1 MIDIMNYKNPFA
13 IRASE
18 RIETDERFLELFSV
32 EPLSYL
38 EDNHAKDSLWGTL
51 TYILSSP
58 GAGKTT
64 LLRLF
69 SPSVLQR
76 VTAKSHN
83 VIFKKLVKLGVKD
96 IYGQIQ
102 KCGVYLLMGRD
113 YEFLE
118 DDELFGR
125 REQRRYFLSLLNA
138 RIVLATLKTC
148 MTLAGIKYTALQDII
163 YTPEEPVKQFGELK
177 ESYTGKEL
185 LDWAT
190 RQERKV
196 CEFLDSFVV
205 PADGIDGN
213 DELFALDAMKAE
225 WFSYKG
231 KPLCDDFIFQ
241 IDDAHKLTER
251 QKRIIRSEVAERR
264 IHATLWIAERLETLS
279 TEDILSDNNI
289 QGRDYQ
295 VVKLEMLSQR
305 LFNQMAKGVASMR
318 SKVSYDG
325 VDLFTYL
332 SEISTENYNAA
343 YNEASKRYFAQ
354 LEKLASYPNYETC
367 IKAISQEDPYDRAMH
382 ARAMLI
388 YASREDSAPRLFEYD
403 YQEMMGI
410 LSKDYNDYAEE
421 LLPGE
426 IGKLPQYYGQQ
437 TLIDLSSGN
446 IEQFLSIAS
455 KMYEMLLS
463 KKIMDTARYDLTPED
478 QDKIV
483 SDYCKSHLEDIK
495 QLKRGNRIYAFLMHL
510 IEYCREQTFSPSYSY
525 RTVSGFAVKEENTG
539 QYGQDGFWFQDSANE
554 ELAVLLKD
562 CMANNLLYK
571 VSRTQGKKNQ
581 NWAVFYLNEWLC
593 AYAHLPLRRGGWRK
607 LSLYRLNQWAH
618 SEK

>member
-1 MIDIMNYKNPFA
+1 MNYKNPFA

-38 EDNHAKDSLWGTL
+38 EDNYANDSLWGTM

-69 SPSVLQR
+69 SPSVLKR
-76 VTAKSHN
+76 VTAKGTN
-83 VIFKKLVKLGVKD
+83 LIFRKLYKLGVKD
-96 IYGQIQ
+96 AEERIL
-102 KCGVYLLMGRD
+102 KCGVYLQMGRD

-125 REQRRYFLSLLNA
+125 REQRRYFLSLINA
-138 RIVLATLKTC
+138 RIVLATLKAC
-148 MTLAGIKYTALQDII
+148 MTLASIKYTELHKIT
-163 YTPEEPVKQFGELK
+163 YTPEEPIKQFGDIK

-190 RQERKV
+190 KQERKV

-225 WFSYKG
+225 WFSYDNES
-231 KPLCDDFIFQ
+231 LCNEFIFQ
-241 IDDAHKLTER
+241 IDDAHKLTEM
-251 QKRIIRSEVAERR
+251 QKKIIRSEVAERR
-264 IHATLWIAERLETLS
+264 IHATLWVAERLETLS

-295 VVKLEMLSQR
+295 VIKLENLSQS
-305 LFNQMAKGVASMR
+305 LFNKMAKGIASMR

-325 VDLFTYL
+325 TDLFTYL
-332 SEISTENYNAA
+332 SEISTENYNAV
-343 YNEASKRYFAQ
+343 YNEASKRYLVQ
-354 LEKLASYPNYETC
+354 LEALASYPNYEAC
-367 IKAISQEDPYDRAMH
+367 IKAISQEAPYDRAKH
-382 ARAMLI
+382 SRAMLI
-388 YASREDSAPRLFEYD
+388 YASRVDNSPRLFGYD
-403 YQEMMGI
+403 YEEMMSI
-410 LSKDYNDYAEE
+410 LSKDYNEYAEE

-426 IGKLPQYYGQQ
+426 ISKLPQYYGQQ
-437 TLIDLSSGN
+437 TLIDLASGN
-446 IEQFLSIAS
+446 IEQFLSISS
-455 KMYEMLLS
+455 KMYELLLS

-483 SDYCKSHLEDIK
+483 SDYCKSHLEDVK
-495 QLKRGNRIYAFLMHL
+495 QMQRGNKIYAFLMHL
-510 IEYCREQTFSPSYSY
+510 IDFCREQTFSLTYSY

-539 QYGQDGFWFQDSANE
+539 QYDQDGFWFQDDANE
-554 ELAVLLKD
+554 ELAILLKD
-562 CMANNLLYK
+562 CLANNLLYK
-571 VSRTQGKKNQ
+571 VARTQGKKDQ

-593 AYAHLPLRRGGWRK
+593 AYANLPLRRGGWRK
-607 LSLYRLNQWAH
+607 LSLARLRQWAH
-618 SEK
+618 SAK

>member
-38 EDNHAKDSLWGTL
+38 EYNHAKDSLWGTL

-96 IYGQIQ
+96 IYEQIQ

-148 MTLAGIKYTALQDII
+148 MTLAGLKYTALQDII

-185 LDWAT
+185 LAWAT
-190 RQERKV
+190 RQECKV

-332 SEISTENYNAA
+332 SEISTENYNAT

-354 LEKLASYPNYETC
+354 VEKLASYPNYETC
-367 IKAISQEDPYDRAMH
+367 IKAISQEDPYD
-382 ARAMLI
+382 RAMLI

-571 VSRTQGKKNQ
+571 VPRTQGKKNQ

-618 SEK
+618 SAK

>member
-1 MIDIMNYKNPFA
+1 MNYKNPFA

-38 EDNHAKDSLWGTL
+38 EENYANDSLWGTM

-69 SPSVLQR
+69 SPSVLKR
-76 VTAKSHN
+76 VTAKGTN
-83 VIFKKLVKLGVKD
+83 LIFRKLYKLGVKD
-96 IYGQIQ
+96 SEEKIL
-102 KCGVYLLMGRD
+102 KCGVYLQMGRD

-125 REQRRYFLSLLNA
+125 REQRRYFLSLLNT

-148 MTLAGIKYTALQDII
+148 MTLAGIKYTELHKVA
-163 YTPEEPVKQFGELK
+163 YTPEEPIKQFGEIK
-177 ESYTGKEL
+177 ASYTGKEL

-190 RQERKV
+190 KQERKV

-205 PADGIDGN
+205 PANGIDGN

-225 WFSYKG
+225 WFSFDN
-231 KPLCDDFIFQ
+231 KPLCGEFIFQ

-264 IHATLWIAERLETLS
+264 IHATLWVAERLETLS

-295 VVKLEMLSQR
+295 IIKLENLSQS
-305 LFNQMAKGVASMR
+305 LFNKMAKGIASMR

-325 VDLFTYL
+325 TDLFTYL
-332 SEISTENYNAA
+332 SEISTENYNAV
-343 YNEASKRYFAQ
+343 YNDASKKYFAQ
-354 LEKLASYPNYETC
+354 LEALASYPNYEAC
-367 IKAISQEDPYDRAMH
+367 VKAISQEAPYEKAKH
-382 ARAMLI
+382 SRAMLI
-388 YASREDSAPRLFEYD
+388 YASREENSPRLFGYD

-410 LSKDYNDYAEE
+410 LSKDYNEYAEE

-426 IGKLPQYYGQQ
+426 INKLPQYYGQQ
-437 TLIDLSSGN
+437 TLIDLASGN
-446 IEQFLSIAS
+446 IEQFLSISS
-455 KMYEMLLS
+455 KMYELLLS

-495 QLKRGNRIYAFLMHL
+495 QLKRGNKIYVFLMQL
-510 IEYCREQTFSPSYSY
+510 INYCHEQTFSTTYSY
-525 RTVSGFAVKEENTG
+525 RTVSGFAVKEENSG
-539 QYGQDGFWFQDSANE
+539 LYGQDGFWFQDASNE
-554 ELAVLLKD
+554 ELATLLKD
-562 CMANNLLYK
+562 CLANNLLYK
-571 VSRTQGKKNQ
+571 VARTQGKKDQ

-607 LSLYRLNQWAH
+607 LSLARLKQWAH
-618 SEK
+618 SAK

>member
-1 MIDIMNYKNPFA
+1 MNYKNPFA

-38 EDNHAKDSLWGTL
+38 EDNNANDSLWGTM

-69 SPSVLQR
+69 SPSVLKR
-76 VTAKSHN
+76 VTAKGTN
-83 VIFKKLVKLGVKD
+83 LIFRKLYKLGVKD
-96 IYGQIQ
+96 AEEQIL
-102 KCGVYLLMGRD
+102 KCGVYLQMGRD

-138 RIVLATLKTC
+138 RIVLATLKSC
-148 MTLAGIKYTALQDII
+148 MTLAGIKYTDLHKVT
-163 YTPEEPVKQFGELK
+163 YTPEEPIKQFGEIK

-190 RQERKV
+190 KQERKV

-225 WFSYKG
+225 WFSIDSR
-231 KPLCDDFIFQ
+231 PLCGEFIFQ

-251 QKRIIRSEVAERR
+251 QKRIIRSEVAECR
-264 IHATLWIAERLETLS
+264 IQATLWVAERLETLS

-289 QGRDYQ
+289 LGRDYQ
-295 VVKLEMLSQR
+295 VIKLENLSQG
-305 LFNQMAKGVASMR
+305 LFNKMAKGIASMR

-325 VDLFTYL
+325 TDLFTYL
-332 SEISTENYNAA
+332 SEISTENYNAV
-343 YNEASKRYFAQ
+343 YNEASKRYLAQ
-354 LEKLASYPNYETC
+354 LEALASYPNYEAC
-367 IKAISQEDPYDRAMH
+367 IKAISQEAPYERALH
-382 ARAMLI
+382 SRAMLI
-388 YASREDSAPRLFEYD
+388 YASRIDNSPRLFGYD
-403 YQEMMGI
+403 YEEMMSI
-410 LSKDYNDYAEE
+410 LSKDYNEYAEE

-426 IGKLPQYYGQQ
+426 ISKLPQYYGQQ
-437 TLIDLSSGN
+437 TLIDLASGN
-446 IEQFLSIAS
+446 IEQFLSISS
-455 KMYEMLLS
+455 KMYELLLS

-483 SDYCKSHLEDIK
+483 SDYCKSHLEDVK
-495 QLKRGNRIYAFLMHL
+495 HLQRGNKIYAFLMQL
-510 IEYCREQTFSPSYSY
+510 IDFCREQTFSPTYSY

-539 QYGQDGFWFQDSANE
+539 QYGQDGFWFQDAANE
-554 ELAVLLKD
+554 ELALLLKD
-562 CMANNLLYK
+562 CLANNLLYK
-571 VSRTQGKKNQ
+571 VARTQGKKDQ

-593 AYAHLPLRRGGWRK
+593 AYANLPLRRGGWRK
-607 LSLYRLNQWAH
+607 LSLARLKQWAH
-618 SEK
+618 STK

>member
-1 MIDIMNYKNPFA
+1 MNYKNPFA

-38 EDNHAKDSLWGTL
+38 EDNNANDSLWGTL

-69 SPSVLQR
+69 SPSVLKR
-76 VTAKSHN
+76 VTAKGTN
-83 VIFKKLVKLGVKD
+83 LIFRKLHKLGVKD
-96 IYGQIQ
+96 GEERIL
-102 KCGVYLLMGRD
+102 KCGVYLQMGRD

-125 REQRRYFLSLLNA
+125 REQRRYFLSLLNT

-148 MTLAGIKYTALQDII
+148 MTLAGIKYTNLQKIT
-163 YTPEEPVKQFGELK
+163 YTPDVPVKQFGELK
-177 ESYTGKEL
+177 DSYTGKEL

-190 RQERKV
+190 CQERKV

-205 PADGIDGN
+205 PADGIEGN

-225 WFSYKG
+225 WFTFEG
-231 KPLCDDFIFQ
+231 QPLCREFIFQ
-241 IDDAHKLTER
+241 IDDAHKLTEQ

-264 IHATLWIAERLETLS
+264 IHATLWVAERLETLS

-295 VVKLEMLSQR
+295 VIKLENLSQS
-305 LFNQMAKGVASMR
+305 LFNRMAKGIASMR

-325 VDLFTYL
+325 TDLFTYL
-332 SEISTENYNAA
+332 SEISTENYNAV
-343 YNEASKRYFAQ
+343 YNEASKKYFSQ
-354 LEKLASYPNYETC
+354 LEALPTYLNYQAC
-367 IKAISQEDPYDRAMH
+367 AKAISQEDPYDRAKH
-382 ARAMLI
+382 SKAMLI
-388 YASREDSAPRLFEYD
+388 YASRENNTPRLFDYD
-403 YQEMMGI
+403 YQEMEAI
-410 LSKDYNDYAEE
+410 LNSGYNVFAEE

-426 IGKLPQYYGQQ
+426 ISKLPQYYGQQ
-437 TLIDLSSGN
+437 TLIDLASGN

-463 KKIMDTARYDLTPED
+463 KRIMDTARYDLTPED
-478 QDKIV
+478 QDKII
-483 SDYCKSHLEDIK
+483 SDYCKSHLEDVK
-495 QLKRGNRIYAFLMHL
+495 RLKRGNKIYAFLMKL
-510 IEYCREQTFSPSYSY
+510 IDFCREQTFSPTYSY
-525 RTVSGFAVKEENTG
+525 RTVSGFAVKEENSG
-539 QYGQDGFWFQDSANE
+539 LYGKDGFWFQDKANE
-554 ELAVLLKD
+554 ELATLLKD
-562 CMANNLLYK
+562 CLANNLLYK
-571 VSRTQGKKNQ
+571 VPRTQGKKDQ

-607 LSLYRLNQWAH
+607 LSLYRLNQWVNAT
-618 SEK
+618 K

>member
-1 MIDIMNYKNPFA
+1 MNYKNPFA

-38 EDNHAKDSLWGTL
+38 EDNYANDSLWGTM

-69 SPSVLQR
+69 SPSVLKR
-76 VTAKSHN
+76 VTAKGTN
-83 VIFKKLVKLGVKD
+83 LIFRKLYKLGVKD
-96 IYGQIQ
+96 EEERIL
-102 KCGVYLLMGRD
+102 KCGVYLQMGRD

-125 REQRRYFLSLLNA
+125 REQRRYFLSLINA
-138 RIVLATLKTC
+138 RIVLATLKAC
-148 MTLAGIKYTALQDII
+148 MTLAGIKYTELYKIT
-163 YTPEEPVKQFGELK
+163 YSPEEPIKQFGDIK

-190 RQERKV
+190 KQERKV

-225 WFSYKG
+225 WFSYG
-231 KPLCDDFIFQ
+231 NESLCNEFIFQ
-241 IDDAHKLTER
+241 IDDAHKLTEM
-251 QKRIIRSEVAERR
+251 QKKIIRSEVAERR
-264 IHATLWIAERLETLS
+264 IHATLWVAERLETLS

-295 VVKLEMLSQR
+295 VIKLENLSQS
-305 LFNQMAKGVASMR
+305 LFNKMAKGIASMR

-325 VDLFTYL
+325 TDLFTYL
-332 SEISTENYNAA
+332 SEISTENYNAV
-343 YNEASKRYFAQ
+343 YNEASKRYLAQ
-354 LEKLASYPNYETC
+354 LETLASYPNYEAC
-367 IKAISQEDPYDRAMH
+367 IKAISQEAPYDRAKH
-382 ARAMLI
+382 SRAMLI
-388 YASREDSAPRLFEYD
+388 YASRVDNSPRLFGYD
-403 YQEMMGI
+403 YEEMMSI
-410 LSKDYNDYAEE
+410 LSKDYNEYAEE

-426 IGKLPQYYGQQ
+426 ISKLPQYYGQQ
-437 TLIDLSSGN
+437 TLIDLASGN
-446 IEQFLSIAS
+446 IEQFLSISS
-455 KMYEMLLS
+455 KMYELLLS

-483 SDYCKSHLEDIK
+483 SDYCKSHLEDVK
-495 QLKRGNRIYAFLMHL
+495 QLQRGNKIYAFLMHL
-510 IEYCREQTFSPSYSY
+510 IDFCREQTFSPTYSY

-539 QYGQDGFWFQDSANE
+539 QYDQDGFWFQDDANE
-554 ELAVLLKD
+554 ELAILLKD
-562 CMANNLLYK
+562 CLANNLLYK
-571 VSRTQGKKNQ
+571 VARTQGKKDQ

-593 AYAHLPLRRGGWRK
+593 AYANLPLRRGGWRK
-607 LSLYRLNQWAH
+607 LSLARLKQWAH
-618 SEK
+618 SAK

>member
-1 MIDIMNYKNPFA
+1 MNYKNPFA

-38 EDNHAKDSLWGTL
+38 EDNHANDSLWGTM

-69 SPSVLQR
+69 SPSVLKR
-76 VTAKSHN
+76 VTAKGTN
-83 VIFKKLVKLGVKD
+83 LIFRKLHKLGVKD
-96 IYGQIQ
+96 GEEQIL
-102 KCGVYLLMGRD
+102 KCGVYLQMGRD

-138 RIVLATLKTC
+138 RIVLATLKSC
-148 MTLAGIKYTALQDII
+148 MTLAGIKYTNLQRIT
-163 YTPEEPVKQFGELK
+163 YTPEVPVNQLGEIK

-213 DELFALDAMKAE
+213 DDLFALDAMKAE
-225 WFSYKG
+225 WFTFENR
-231 KPLCDDFIFQ
+231 PLCKEFIFQ

-251 QKRIIRSEVAERR
+251 QKKIIRGEVAERR
-264 IHATLWIAERLETLS
+264 VHATLWVAERLETLS

-295 VVKLEMLSQR
+295 VIKLENLSQG
-305 LFNQMAKGVASMR
+305 LFNKMAKGIASMR

-325 VDLFTYL
+325 TDLFTYL
-332 SEISTENYNAA
+332 SEISTVNYNAV

-354 LEKLASYPNYETC
+354 LEALPTYPNYEAC
-367 IKAISQEDPYDRAMH
+367 AKAIIKEDPYDRAKH
-382 ARAMLI
+382 IKAMLI
-388 YASREDSAPRLFEYD
+388 YASRENNTPRLFDYD
-403 YQEMMGI
+403 YEEMMAI

-426 IGKLPQYYGQQ
+426 NTRLPQYYGQQ
-437 TLIDLSSGN
+437 TLIDLASGN
-446 IEQFLSIAS
+446 IEQFLSISS

-483 SDYCKSHLEDIK
+483 SDYCKSHLEDVK
-495 QLKRGNRIYAFLMHL
+495 QMKRGNRIYAFLMNL
-510 IEYCREQTFSPSYSY
+510 IDFCREQTFSPSYSY
-525 RTVSGFAVKEENTG
+525 RTVSGFAVKEENSG
-539 QYGQDGFWFQDSANE
+539 QYGQDGFWFQDVANE
-554 ELAVLLKD
+554 ELATLLKD
-562 CMANNLLYK
+562 CLAYNLLYK
-571 VSRTQGKKNQ
+571 VPRTQGKKDQ

-607 LSLYRLNQWAH
+607 LSLYRLNQWAK
-618 SEK
+618 STK